1 MQLFDRL
8 KKNDFLKN
16 SLTLSGGVAIAQVLP
31 FLFYPVLGRIFTAE
45 EFGLLASLTSITSV
59 LAVVGSGK
67 YESAI
72 LIARDKQEA
81 ASLAVLSVLMGF
93 GTMLVAWVLMQFV
106 LLEPLRTV
114 LHEPELGRWIFVCP
128 VASVSIIIFT
138 VYNEWCVREKY
149 FKALSVNKIVNAA
162 AVTLSKTFLGFV
174 KICSQGLVVG
184 DLIGRVISAVGCVV
198 RALLKDGK
206 IFARTCWADVVASA
220 RRYREFPCF
229 TMPGQL
235 LNTVGQA
242 IPILFITAYF
252 GKGEGGQFSM
262 AMTLF
267 AIPINVIS
275 TALRDVYRQRANE
288 ELRATGSCRGSFD
301 RLLTILTVVGVG
313 ALLALVWFLPELVK
327 LFLGPQWVAAGHYAQ
342 ILAPAMVLSFV
353 SGPMTGLFVVA
364 EKLRAFFWWQ
374 VLYAVGTLAAVWIG
388 CQVIGTLV
396 GTLVLF
402 SAVRCVVYFVSI
414 VMTRRYTLTAE
425 ERRTK

>member
-1 MQLFDRL
+1 MINIKYRIQNSAFI
-8 KKNDFLKN
+8 KN

-31 FLFYPVLGRIFTAE
+31 FLFYPILGRIFTAE

-72 LIARDKQEA
+72 LIARDKHEA
-81 ASLAVLSVLMGF
+81 ASLAVLAVLLGF
-93 GTMLVAWVLMQFV
+93 VTMLIAWLLMQFV
-106 LLEPLRTV
+106 LIEPLSKV
-114 LHEPELGRWIFVCP
+114 LDEPALGRWIFVCP
-128 VASVSIIIFT
+128 LASVSIIIFT
-138 VYNEWCVREKY
+138 VYNEWCVRETY
-149 FKALSVNKIVNAA
+149 FKSLSVNKIVNAA
-162 AVTLSKTFLGFV
+162 AITLSKTFLGFV
-174 KICSQGLVVG
+174 KVCSQGLVVG

-206 IFARTCWADVVASA
+206 SFASTCWADVVSSA

-252 GKGEGGQFSM
+252 GKGDAGQFSM

-288 ELRATGSCRGSFD
+288 ELRSTGSCRKSFD
-301 RLLTILTVVGVG
+301 RMLLILSAVGIG
-313 ALLALVWFLPELVK
+313 ALLLFVWFLPWLMK
-327 LFLGPQWVAAGHYAQ
+327 LFLGPQWVDAGHYAQ
-342 ILAPAMVLSFV
+342 ILAPAMVLSFI
-353 SGPMTGLFVVA
+353 SGPMTGMFVVA

-374 VLYAVGTLAAVWIG
+374 VLYAAGTLVAIWIG
-388 CQVIGTLV
+388 CGVIGTLM

-402 SAVRCVVYFVSI
+402 SVVRCVVYFVSI
-414 VMTRRYTLTAE
+414 VMTRRYTLS
-425 ERRTK
+425 TKGNE